1 MQVDDLHFTE
11 NVTLLQVFSNYFASK
26 SQLPG
31 LSVSGTLVENGLM
44 LAALLII
51 WDLHQYF
58 FNLPQAKI
66 SLLLKAAV
74 ITETVIFYS
83 F

>member
-1 MQVDDLHFTE
+1 MQVDHLHFTE
-11 NVTLLQVFSNYFASK
+11 NVTLPQVFSKHFASK

-31 LSVSGTLVENGLM
+31 LSVSGTLVENKLM
-44 LAALLII
+44 LATLLIL

-58 FNLPQAKI
+58 FDLPQAKI